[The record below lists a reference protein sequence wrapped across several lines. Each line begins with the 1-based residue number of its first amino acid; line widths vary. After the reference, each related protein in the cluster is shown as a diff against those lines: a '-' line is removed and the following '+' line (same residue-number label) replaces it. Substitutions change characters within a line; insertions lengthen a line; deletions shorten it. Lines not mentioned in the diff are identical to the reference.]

1 MRRKEEGERFIVEK
15 DNKAAEDVHGLSHQ
29 HVAVTVFWEVK
40 RKKDKGQFQV
50 CTGSSTSTIKPIE
63 LWKPGGLDK
72 VLQVKKEAAWPS
84 GKGAGLEIRRSRVHR
99 DVLDSPWFNS
109 SAALVHSQLVSLP
122 ASWDPKSVRF
132 VSKSGVHVNYLE
144 R

>member
-1 MRRKEEGERFIVEK
+1 MGSKKEKRQRPVSGVYRIIPPVRQ
-15 DNKAAEDVHGLSHQ
+15 EDFQCS
-29 HVAVTVFWEVK
+29 
-40 RKKDKGQFQV
+40 GQQ
-50 CTGSSTSTIKPIE
+50 CSSIALTSLLYGTIKPIE

-72 VLQVKKEAAWPS
+72 VLQVEKEAAWPS

-99 DVLDSPWFNS
+99 DVPGSPWFNS
-109 SAALVHSQLVSLP
+109 LAALVHSQLVSLP
-122 ASWDPKSVRF
+122 ASWDPKPVKF